1 MRILMVPMAAMA
13 ETSGPFSRTQWF
25 AQAFIDR
32 GYEVALCAAR
42 DPNFREIS
50 GTKNY
55 FLPIPTPMGL
65 PRFIGLHTFPI
76 AEKLGLIKRKNV
88 HSFEEVLFLTGAN
101 SYSYFTNSIEW
112 IRKAIKDFKPDLVY
126 AEFNLSAI
134 IAAKLEGI
142 MVFSSFS
149 YPAQTSYATSPQYS
163 QGVNRALKK
172 LGINTVQSS
181 LEIFEFAD
189 QLVIPSSY
197 ELEPINRKNVIF
209 IGSLG
214 KRKKVEETKNKDTIL
229 AYMGNG
235 TISKSVL
242 VKVLTEAFSGSNFEV
257 YIAGRGLQE
266 VNESNIHIG
275 SHFDFSILL
284 NSAVA
289 FINHGGQ
296 NSMMDGLVYAVPQI
310 ICPGKVFERKY
321 NAEIIEKNQAGIQ
334 LTEKNFDAENIKKA
348 ITLFTGNQTYSE
360 NAKKLGDSLAAL
372 GGAATVINQ
381 IECMFSGVI

>member
-1 MRILMVPMAAMA
+1 MVPMAAMA
-13 ETSGPFSRTQWF
+13 ETSGPFSRTKWF

-65 PRFIGLHTFPI
+65 PHFIGLHTFPI
-76 AEKLGLIKRKNV
+76 AEKLGMIKRKTV

-149 YPAQTSYATSPQYS
+149 YPAQTCYATSPQYS

-172 LGINTVQSS
+172 IGMNTVQSS

-197 ELEPINRKNVIF
+197 ELEPINRQNVIF

-257 YIAGRGLQE
+257 YSRKRAA
-266 VNESNIHIG
+266 ES
-275 SHFDFSILL
+275 
-284 NSAVA
+284 
-289 FINHGGQ
+289 
-296 NSMMDGLVYAVPQI
+296 
-310 ICPGKVFERKY
+310 
-321 NAEIIEKNQAGIQ
+321 
-334 LTEKNFDAENIKKA
+334 
-348 ITLFTGNQTYSE
+348 
-360 NAKKLGDSLAAL
+360 
-372 GGAATVINQ
+372 
-381 IECMFSGVI
+381 